1 MPALEPGSLRISLRK
16 ANLWPEESF
25 LLSTQFDSFRRRA
38 WGDEKISFGGAY
50 SGLSTSLP
58 VPGWPL
64 RHQRSSCPLC
74 HVSGYFCSESLPKAT
89 VRSEPAI
96 LKQVESS
103 SFQLAQWASV
113 LSTPDQILA
122 AAAGGRGGGGSGGPA
137 LPLLSLCTRQRSS
150 GWNPAGK
157 GTSTSSVPDPGT
169 LLISHEVQFYR
180 FSHCYDAAL
189 FWPV

>member
-113 LSTPDQILA
+113 LSTPDQFWLLLRG
-122 AAAGGRGGGGSGGPA
+122 AGGGVALEGRHFPCCLCVLSRGPVAGTQLARGHPH
-137 LPLLSLCTRQRSS
+137 PLFLTQGLC
-150 GWNPAGK
+150 
-157 GTSTSSVPDPGT
+157 
-169 LLISHEVQFYR
+169 
-180 FSHCYDAAL
+180 
-189 FWPV
+189 